1 MRYAFIKEHGDLFP
15 IGRMCQVLG
24 VSTSGYYAWR
34 QRPVSSRAQANESL
48 KLKIEIIYQVSDGT
62 YGSPRIYQELVE
74 MGDGCSLNRVARLM
88 RQHGIVAKQSKKR
101 PVITTVRNP
110 ADPVAPNLLDRHFQA
125 LEPNR
130 KWVADITYIP
140 TAEGHLYLAAVM
152 DLYSRKIVGWAMAD
166 HLHTQLPLAALQMAL
181 QQRQPEPGLLHHSD
195 RGSQYTSDLYQSVLH
210 GYRCRVSMSR
220 VANCLDNAPME
231 SFFGTLK
238 TERTDHRHYRTRAEA
253 QADIF
258 LYIEGFYNRRRR
270 HSYLGYLSPDQFE
283 EQLYFSLN

>member
-1 MRYAFIKEHGDLFP
+1 MRYAFIKEHCHLFP

-24 VSTSGYYAWR
+24 VSSSGYYGWR
-34 QRPVSSRAQANESL
+34 QRPVSTRAKANEGL
-48 KLKIEIIYQVSDGT
+48 KFKIEIIYQASDGT
-62 YGSPRIYQELVE
+62 YGSPRIYQELVA
-74 MGDGCSLNRVARLM
+74 MGVGCSLNRVARLM
-88 RQHGIVAKQSKKR
+88 RRHGIVAKQSKKW
-101 PVITTVRNP
+101 PVVTTDRNL

-130 KWVADITYIP
+130 KWLADITYIQ
-140 TAEGHLYLAAVM
+140 TDEGLLYLAAVM

-166 HLHTQLPLAALQMAL
+166 HLQTELPLAALQMAL
-181 QQRQPEPGLLHHSD
+181 QQRHPEPGLLHHSD

-253 QADIF
+253 QSDIF

>member
-1 MRYAFIKEHGDLFP
+1 MRYEFIKEHCDLFP

-24 VSTSGYYAWR
+24 VSPSGYYAWR
-34 QRPVSSRAQANESL
+34 QRPVSSRAQANEGL
-48 KLKIEIIYQVSDGT
+48 KLKIEIIYQASDGT
-62 YGSPRIYQELVE
+62 YGSPRIYQELVD
-74 MGDGCSLNRVARLM
+74 MGVGCSLNRVARLM

-101 PVITTVRNP
+101 SVMTTIRNL

-125 LEPNR
+125 LAPNR
-130 KWVADITYIP
+130 KWLADITYIQ
-140 TAEGHLYLAAVM
+140 TDEGFLYLAAVM

-166 HLHTQLPLAALQMAL
+166 HLQTELPLAALHMAL

-253 QADIF
+253 QSDIF

>member
-1 MRYAFIKEHGDLFP
+1 MRYEFIKEHCDLFP

-24 VSTSGYYAWR
+24 VSPSGYYAWR
-34 QRPVSSRAQANESL
+34 QRPVSSRAQANEGL
-48 KLKIEIIYQVSDGT
+48 KLKIEIIYQASDGT
-62 YGSPRIYQELVE
+62 YGSPRIYQELVD
-74 MGDGCSLNRVARLM
+74 MGVGCSLNRVARLM

-101 PVITTVRNP
+101 SVSTTVRNL

-125 LEPNR
+125 LAPNR
-130 KWVADITYIP
+130 KWLADITYIQ
-140 TAEGHLYLAAVM
+140 TDEGFLYLAAVM

-166 HLHTQLPLAALQMAL
+166 HLQTELPLAALHMAL

-253 QADIF
+253 QSDIF

>member
-1 MRYAFIKEHGDLFP
+1 
-15 IGRMCQVLG
+15 MCQVLG

-34 QRPVSSRAQANESL
+34 QRPVSSRAKANEG
-48 KLKIEIIYQVSDGT
+48 LKIKIKIIYQASDGT
-62 YGSPRIYQELVE
+62 YGSPRIYHELAE
-74 MGDGCSLNRVARLM
+74 MGVRCSLNRVARLM
-88 RQHGIVAKQSKKR
+88 RQDGIVAKQSRKR
-101 PVITTVRNP
+101 PVMTTIRNP

-125 LEPNR
+125 LGPNR
-130 KWVADITYIP
+130 KWLADITYIQ
-140 TAEGHLYLAAVM
+140 TDEGLLYLAAVM

-166 HLHTQLPLAALQMAL
+166 HLQTELPLAALHMAL

-238 TERTDHRHYRTRAEA
+238 TERTDHRHYRTRAQA

-283 EQLYFSLN
+283 QQSYFSLN